1 MSIFKNCKLVN
12 TLTGEIKEPVDIS
25 PFEFTDEKKE
35 KIDNMMQEYHN
46 AFLSMGFD
54 VTGKDII
61 EVLTFLVNELNRTQ
75 TAYYDLKK
83 KVEQNYEA
91 IIKGVSIW

>member
-12 TLTGEIKEPVDIS
+12 TLSGEIKDPVDIS
-25 PFEFTDEKKE
+25 PFEWSDEKQK
-35 KIDNMMQEYHN
+35 KIENMMQEYDN
-46 AFLSMGFD
+46 AFLSMGFN

-75 TAYYDLKK
+75 AAYCDLKK
-83 KVEQNYEA
+83 KVEENYEA
-91 IIKGVSIW
+91 IIRGGY

>member
-12 TLTGEIKEPVDIS
+12 TLTAEVKEPVDIS
-25 PFEFTDEKKE
+25 PFEFTEEKKK
-35 KIDNMMQEYHN
+35 KIDNMMQEYSN

-61 EVLTFLVNELNRTQ
+61 EVLTFLVNQLNKTHV
-75 TAYYDLKK
+75 AYYDLKK
-83 KVEQNYEA
+83 KVEENYEA
-91 IIKGVSIW
+91 IIRGGY

>member
-12 TLTGEIKEPVDIS
+12 TLTGEVKEPVDIS
-25 PFEFTDEKKE
+25 PFEISDEKKK
-35 KIDNMMQEYHN
+35 KIDNMMQEYNN

-61 EVLTFLVNELNRTQ
+61 EMLTFLVNQLNRTQ
-75 TAYYDLKK
+75 AAYYDLKK
-83 KVEQNYEA
+83 KVEENYEA
-91 IIKGVSIW
+91 IIRGGY